1 MISISRAFKNVLKEW
16 GHDVLIQRRL
26 DDDFNYSSRFE
37 RVTTR
42 HMYPANSDLVN
53 LLREN
58 SEGTSADAVEMIYYF
73 ESNVNP
79 KTGDRIYENI
89 DVDASKPTIFL
100 IDYAIPMRGRFGKI
114 EYWVAGVTKEKP
126 V

>member
-1 MISISRAFKNVLKEW
+1 MINLGKTFKNILREW

-26 DDDFNYSSRFE
+26 DDKFNYSSRFE

-42 HMYPANSDLVN
+42 HMYPANSDIVN

-58 SEGTSADAVEMIYYF
+58 SEGTSPDAVEMIYYF
-73 ESNVNP
+73 EGRINP
-79 KTGDRIYENI
+79 RTGDRIYENI
-89 DVDASKPTIFL
+89 EGHRNPDSVFL
-100 IDYAIPMRGRFGKI
+100 IDYAVPMRGRFGKV
-114 EYWVAGVTKEKP
+114 EYWVVGATRENP